1 MNSLFEEN
9 VYCANEENNLCYVS
23 KIIIDNLKKSTE
35 RIKNV
40 NNILAKKLME
50 MNNELFLNVDM
61 NEYWYLYFYN
71 MILGLVLIYLFYKL
85 SRFNNTLTNFNN
97 NDIVVVHKKHVYKI
111 IKRLKEEISSLQEE
125 NNTLKNERD
134 KKKQIKYVPSNQIYD
149 EIERIKNILSSDDR
163 AAKKICLLNS
173 MLKNK

>member
-1 MNSLFEEN
+1 
-9 VYCANEENNLCYVS
+9 
-23 KIIIDNLKKSTE
+23 
-35 RIKNV
+35 
-40 NNILAKKLME
+40 ME

-125 NNTLKNERD
+125 NNILKNERD

-149 EIERIKNILSSDDR
+149 EALENDDLGKNLE
-163 AAKKICLLNS
+163 
-173 MLKNK
+173 